1 MASKRV
7 GGLRLDPAVSEWQ
20 RTAATNAAALT
31 KKQRKDRQRIRVKYD
46 MPPALKERIV
56 QAAKEEGTSASQL
69 AAFLLTWAM
78 DRWED
83 PDHPVGVEL
92 RELVDEA
99 KFPSRSLRIE
109 WNLDLDG

>member
-1 MASKRV
+1 MAKRV
-7 GGLRLDPAVSEWQ
+7 GGLRRDPAVSEWQ
-20 RTAATNAAALT
+20 RTAAANTAAMT

-46 MPPALKERIV
+46 VTPGLKGRIE

-99 KFPSRSLRIE
+99 KSPSRSMRIE
-109 WNLDLDG
+109 WNLDLDY